1 MEFMAIYAVTDLKDY
16 LFCFKKMDEKIVFEN
31 SLTSLWSG
39 IPGKIYPSRL
49 IILIHFWLQH

>member
-31 SLTSLWSG
+31 SLTSL
-39 IPGKIYPSRL
+39 
-49 IILIHFWLQH
+49 